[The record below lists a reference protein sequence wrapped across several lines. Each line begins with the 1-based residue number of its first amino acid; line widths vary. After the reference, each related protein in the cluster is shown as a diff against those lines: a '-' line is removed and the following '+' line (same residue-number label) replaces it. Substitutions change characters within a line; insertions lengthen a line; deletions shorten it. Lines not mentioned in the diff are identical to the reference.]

1 MEKYAEFIKEY
12 NGFSGL
18 DLKLDYLN
26 LKPGELCIRTENYEP
41 VVKSYADGGKL
52 KQCVFSLCLKEA
64 RVPLTKE
71 SISNIGILKGF
82 LSWLKIRDR
91 EGNFPLPGNGISIT
105 AITDVN
111 TEKADIS
118 CNVYSIKIRYVYQE
132 RSE

>member
-12 NGFSGL
+12 NGFNGL
-18 DLKLDYLN
+18 DLKLDYLSF
-26 LKPGELCIRTENYEP
+26 KPGELCIRTENYEP

-91 EGNFPLPGNGISIT
+91 EGNLPLPGNGISIT